1 MRVRR
6 WVLWSAVVA
15 LGLGCGGGRGGD
27 GEGSDAEGASPPA
40 VVGARTAPV
49 TQQRFE
55 ETIDAIGTVAPRPG
69 GFAALSAPVPARV
82 ARIDVAV
89 GDHVRRGD
97 ALVELERAPFDAAA
111 RSADAALTAAQ
122 HGAERARRLAA
133 EGIVPRKDADQAL
146 AELAQAQVNAVIA
159 RRNLELATLRAPIG
173 GVVTRLGAVLGQPV
187 DPSQPIVDIA
197 DPAALDVVLELP
209 PAQAA
214 GVHRGDSVIVVAG
227 ASAGGEPLGA
237 AIVHTV
243 AATVDTATRTVAVR
257 ARLTHPRRTLRI
269 GETVF
274 GRIVVAVHPN
284 AVAVPVQALVP
295 DGEQFKVFV
304 VDTAGIAH
312 ARVVTVG
319 ARTEREAEITHGL
332 APGEVVVTYGA
343 YGVRDSATIV
353 PVKP

>member
-1 MRVRR
+1 M
-6 WVLWSAVVA
+6 
-15 LGLGCGGGRGGD
+15 GD
-27 GEGSDAEGASPPA
+27 E
-40 VVGARTAPV
+40 V
-49 TQQRFE
+49 
-55 ETIDAIGTVAPRPG
+55 
-69 GFAALSAPVPARV
+69 
-82 ARIDVAV
+82 
-89 GDHVRRGD
+89 
-97 ALVELERAPFDAAA
+97 
-111 RSADAALTAAQ
+111 
-122 HGAERARRLAA
+122 
-133 EGIVPRKDADQAL
+133 
-146 AELAQAQVNAVIA
+146 
-159 RRNLELATLRAPIG
+159 
-173 GVVTRLGAVLGQPV
+173 GAVLGQPV

-214 GVHRGDSVIVVAG
+214 EVHGGDSVVVTAG
-227 ASAGGEPLGA
+227 ASAAGGGEPLGA
-237 AIVHTV
+237 AVVHAV
-243 AATVDTATRTVAVR
+243 AATVDTATRSVAVR
-257 ARLTHPRRTLRI
+257 ARLAHPRRTLRI